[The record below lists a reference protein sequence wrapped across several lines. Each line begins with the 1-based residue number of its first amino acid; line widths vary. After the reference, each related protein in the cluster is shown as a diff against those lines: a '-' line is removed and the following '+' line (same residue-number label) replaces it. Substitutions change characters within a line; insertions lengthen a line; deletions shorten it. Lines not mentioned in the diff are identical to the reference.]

1 MLCKRK
7 LKLTELN
14 ETKSKDKLAKQM
26 REEKKQ
32 RKEIGHSVP
41 ESLSSEK
48 DQLLRKIATKGGMIL
63 CVGWMCSCNSVHGN
77 QNVSEEEAIG
87 EESE

>member
-1 MLCKRK
+1 M
-7 LKLTELN
+7 TELN

-63 CVGWMCSCNSVHGN
+63 CVG
-77 QNVSEEEAIG
+77 
-87 EESE
+87 